1 MKKIFILIVLF
12 NVAVFK
18 INAQFIV
25 NDPTSIAQRLFLAVE
40 EMTALIENK
49 YQLVEQVQQMKQIYD
64 QGQEVRDAVQKV
76 ASYVKKAN
84 EIIEI
89 IEIGEATVADAKRY
103 RREIKNMSN
112 LTDSYK
118 YEAFCLMVNF
128 DTQIVNIINEA
139 KTIISDKGSDTNSD
153 RKNVV

>member
-49 YQLVEQVQQMKQIYD
+49 YQ
-64 QGQEVRDAVQKV
+64 
-76 ASYVKKAN
+76 
-84 EIIEI
+84 
-89 IEIGEATVADAKRY
+89 
-103 RREIKNMSN
+103 
-112 LTDSYK
+112 
-118 YEAFCLMVNF
+118 
-128 DTQIVNIINEA
+128 
-139 KTIISDKGSDTNSD
+139 
-153 RKNVV
+153 